1 MAKWFIERIKLPLKY
16 RWSIARGSS
25 DFRENLIITFRDGD
39 FSGMGEV
46 AFLTGTGVTLEQI
59 EKEFESFCSLVP
71 DAINGLEDMME
82 ILESDELDIHTNL
95 RFGIESAYVHFV
107 SKILGG
113 SVSHVLGIEKV
124 TKLKTCFSLPILPV
138 SDYKAFI
145 DEHDLTRFH
154 SLKMKVNANDS
165 TEAVDSILK
174 YYDGQLWLDANE
186 SFKTANE
193 VKLFCDKLDMARI
206 DIMEQP
212 LPSDLYD
219 EQKKLKLLSLDCDL
233 IADESLG
240 NGAIYEEVAELYDG
254 VNIKLM
260 KAGGYFS
267 ALRQIRQAKRF
278 GLKVML
284 GCMLETSLGI
294 SSALNI
300 AHDLDYIDLDSFMF
314 LETDPFSLVF
324 EEFGVIQGDINQ

>member
-25 DFRENLIITFRDGD
+25 DTRENLIITFRDGD
-39 FSGMGEV
+39 FSGKGEV
-46 AFLTGTGVTLEQI
+46 AFLTGAGITIEEI

-71 DAINGLEDMME
+71 PAINGLEEMME
-82 ILESDELDIHTNL
+82 ILESGELDIHSNL

-107 SKILGG
+107 SQILGG
-113 SVSHVLGIEKV
+113 SVSHVLGIDKV
-124 TKLKTCFSLPILPV
+124 TKVKTCFSLPILP
-138 SDYKAFI
+138 SEEYQAFI
-145 DEHDLTRFH
+145 EKHNLARFH
-154 SLKMKVNANDS
+154 SLKIKVKGDES
-165 TEAVDSILK
+165 LEGLISILK
-174 YYDGQLWLDANE
+174 TFSGQLWLDANE
-186 SFKTANE
+186 SFKTADE
-193 VKLFCDKLDMARI
+193 VRLFCDKLDMSRI
-206 DIMEQP
+206 DIIEQP
-212 LPSDLYD
+212 LPTKLYE
-219 EQKKLKLLSLDCDL
+219 EQKKLKLMSLDCDL

-240 NGAIYEEVAELYDG
+240 NGAIYEEIAELYDG

-278 GLKVML
+278 HLKVML

-300 AHDLDYIDLDSFMF
+300 ADGVDYIDLDSFLF

-324 EEFGVIQGDINQ
+324 EEFGVIQGNVNQ